1 MEEFQ
6 EADVL
11 WPDHHH
17 HQHLRR
23 DDGRRHQELQ
33 HGVNDDASR
42 GGGGT
47 SSAPVGIPVTRAP
60 TSTAAEHEAA
70 SWATRISHGSTA
82 PAPAAFVPPHELVA
96 ARARRCSEERA
107 AFSVCVGNGRTLKG
121 RDLRDVRTAVLRMTG
136 FLET

>member
-17 HQHLRR
+17 HLRR
-23 DDGRRHQELQ
+23 DDDARRRRHQEQQ
-33 HGVNDDASR
+33 HGGVDAAAADDSR
-42 GGGGT
+42 GSAGAT
-47 SSAPVGIPVTRAP
+47 PSAPVGIPVTRA
-60 TSTAAEHEAA
+60 
-70 SWATRISHGSTA
+70 ATTRRISHGSTA
-82 PAPAAFVPPHELVA
+82 PAAAFVPPHELVA

-107 AFSVCVGNGRTLKG
+107 AFSVSVLEGAGRTLKG

>member
-17 HQHLRR
+17 HLLR
-23 DDGRRHQELQ
+23 DDDARRRRHQEQQ
-33 HGVNDDASR
+33 HGGVDDADDSR
-42 GGGGT
+42 GGTGT
-47 SSAPVGIPVTRAP
+47 PSAPVGIPVTRAP
-60 TSTAAEHEAA
+60 TTR
-70 SWATRISHGSTA
+70 RISHGSTA
-82 PAPAAFVPPHELVA
+82 PAAAFVPPHELVA